1 MKKTII
7 KFKNVFL
14 KFKEIIISVLLLLIV
29 PCMCSYFLEYTF
41 INHSVK
47 NIPTVIVDHDN
58 SSLSKN
64 IVKQIK
70 TNETFNVTNYSN
82 NDEDIKKLITNGE
95 VVTGIIIPERFSK
108 DAFDGKSPK
117 VMVFYDGTE
126 MLAASTAKTKM
137 AEIFGTIRAGYLI
150 NVEEGKL
157 GILPKQ
163 STNNAMPIKTDNIIV
178 GNPEKSVANF
188 LIQGMVI
195 GICQVGMII
204 IGAII
209 IKEND
214 KYIWML
220 IKGIGFGIIGALSIF
235 LALIIEFKYFAM
247 PYRGSII
254 ASVPLTILFSIIIVN
269 LGIIFRLILKDKL
282 SAASNA
288 GLIIQAAV
296 LMTGYTFPLMS
307 MPDIMKIVSKAF
319 PFFYYGFPMRD
330 LSLLGLSFND
340 VLPQIYCLV
349 NYLILTWIVMLI
361 ICIFKKVFKKDY
373 NLKNKILNKFV
384 HRGNGIESSKIH
396 S

>member
-1 MKKTII
+1 MKETIV
-7 KFKNVFL
+7 KVKNIFV
-14 KFKEIIISVLLLLIV
+14 KFKEIIICVLLLLTI
-29 PCMCSYFLEYTF
+29 PSMCSYFLEYTF

-47 NIPTVIVDHDN
+47 NIPTIIVDHDN

-70 TNETFNVTNYSN
+70 TNETFNVTNNSN
-82 NDEDIKKLITNGE
+82 NDEDIKKLIEKGE
-95 VVTGIIIPERFSK
+95 VVTGVIIPERFSK
-108 DAFDGKSPK
+108 DVLDGKSPK
-117 VMVFYDGTE
+117 VMIFYDGTE
-126 MLAASTAKTKM
+126 MLASSSAKTKM

-150 NVEEGKL
+150 NVQEGKL
-157 GILPKQ
+157 GVLPKQ
-163 STNNAMPIKTDNIIV
+163 ATSNAIPIKFNSILV

-195 GICQVGMII
+195 GICQVGMVI
-204 IGAII
+204 IGAIV

-214 KYIWML
+214 NYILLL
-220 IKGIGFGIIGALSIF
+220 IKGIGFGLIGAISIF

-254 ASVPLTILFSIIIVN
+254 AAVPLTILFSIIIVN

-282 SAASNA
+282 SAASNG

-330 LSLLGLSFND
+330 LSLLGVSFND

-361 ICIFKKVFKKDY
+361 ICIFKRVLKKDY
-373 NLKNKILNKFV
+373 NLKNKILNKFL